1 MKLITSQHF
10 AGLSKRA
17 KFEICNGTGS
27 AGTPQWIVSIL
38 DSFDGLGINFRDCSD
53 RHDCG
58 YYFAKT
64 HIQKIKADCIFFL
77 NMMIV
82 SINACLT
89 LPISNTVGNVIFLP
103 FRAVRASM
111 YFTAVFVFG
120 WLAWKPNTGHK
131 IK

>member
-10 AGLSKRA
+10 AGLNKRA

-38 DSFDGLGINFRDCSD
+38 DSFDGLGINFRDASD

-58 YYFAKT
+58 YYFART
-64 HIQKIKADCIFFL
+64 ANQKIKADFIFLL
-77 NMMIV
+77 NMLII

-103 FRAVRASM
+103 FRAVRALL
-111 YFTAVFVFG
+111 YFSAVFVFG
-120 WLAWKPNTGHK
+120 WLAWHPKRGHK
-131 IK
+131 K